1 MEIYNN
7 NGVLLYP
14 PLFDG
19 FGKVFLEAMDR
30 GLCVIATK
38 TGGMRD
44 IIDDGRNG
52 FLVEFDN
59 PGQIVDRILYLL
71 ENSTNGRDISQA
83 AVETAARYSW
93 DRVAEETVSF
103 YEKLHK
109 IKM

>member
-1 MEIYNN
+1 MK
-7 NGVLLYP
+7 NGILLYP

-59 PGQIVDRILYLL
+59 PAQIVDKILYLFG
-71 ENSTNGRDISQA
+71 EQYKRQGIFR
-83 AVETAARYSW
+83 
-93 DRVAEETVSF
+93 
-103 YEKLHK
+103 KLR
-109 IKM
+109 